1 MTSRVLAVPDE
12 NRQRGIFPILPVNVP
27 RFYLARLFFLF
38 FPLSVFDC
46 LSLLLPALI
55 LIHIFSH
62 ELKRILCAWV
72 SHTFTN
78 FLRSTSLFNWR
89 VQVMSALVWY
99 FIWYYEHACKL
110 YSCTC
115 TAQDKNVQV
124 NIMKRTYNF
133 EKKIPNY
140 KNTKQT
146 RGPWATSLTW
156 EKSSK
161 QSTYMILL

>member
-1 MTSRVLAVPDE
+1 MWRRVFWLCRMKTTNEVYL
-12 NRQRGIFPILPVNVP
+12 QSFRGLIL
-27 RFYLARLFFLF
+27 LDFFLF
-38 FPLSVFDC
+38 S
-46 LSLLLPALI
+46 LSLSF
-55 LIHIFSH
+55 IFSLFFYPH
-62 ELKRILCAWV
+62 WL
-72 SHTFTN
+72 SHAFTN
-78 FLRSTSLFNWR
+78 FHRITSLFNWR
-89 VQVMSALVWY
+89 VQLMSALVWY

-115 TAQDKNVQV
+115 TCTAQDKNVKV

-133 EKKIPNY
+133 EKKIPNN

-156 EKSSK
+156 EKSSN